1 MDSQEIE
8 RELVEIAFDAFNRT
22 GEWPTVSQVHMKAVR
37 QGIRVQSYDVFHFFN
52 RRAGAA
58 TDDSPT
64 TLGVSDLVDLP
75 EAEWLLNEFVHV
87 VLLSVKKFM
96 EGSEDKPQITSDD
109 LRDTLLLDDKVIK
122 QLYALIQRS
131 IFLTRGGGG
140 TGSKWQFFIGP
151 DIHFFKDVKNIRD
164 YLAEVERLRFPA
176 VSSSEPEQPTQTEIQ
191 GSNLP
196 SS

>member
-1 MDSQEIE
+1 MDRAEIE
-8 RELVEIAFDAFNRT
+8 RRLVEIAFEAFNRT
-22 GEWPTVSQVHMKAVR
+22 GEWPSVSQVHLKAVR
-37 QGIRVQSYDVFHFFN
+37 QGIQVQSFDVFQFFN

-58 TDDSPT
+58 TDDFPT

-75 EAEWLLNEFVHV
+75 EAQWLLNEFVQV

-96 EGSEDKPQITSDD
+96 EGLDDKPQITSDD
-109 LRDTLLLDDKVIK
+109 LKDTLLLDDKVIK

-131 IFLTRGGGG
+131 IYLTRGGGG
-140 TGSKWQFFIGP
+140 TGTKWQFFIGP
-151 DIHFFKDVKNIRD
+151 DIHFFKDIKDIRD
-164 YLAEVERLRFPA
+164 YLAEVERLRFPTGA
-176 VSSSEPEQPTQTEIQ
+176 SPEPQPPTQTQIR